1 MKNFTTKRELFC
13 NGLGGD
19 GSRRIKHLMS
29 GLGDFNIPS
38 DSDRVRVLLVHRATL
53 FQVRFLG
60 NPNLRE

>member
-1 MKNFTTKRELFC
+1 MKNFHNILSCFVTVSEEMV
-13 NGLGGD
+13 
-19 GSRRIKHLMS
+19 RRIKHLMS